1 MRQAYVVH
9 VLDHVLKERHQ
20 VHLNDMALAREELP
34 EEALVNV
41 GNVFKIAKQLEGGEE
56 SNEDS
61 HSDDGKEDS
70 QPLQTTEMIKSDRV
84 KQALIT
90 EMPPDARQD

>member
-1 MRQAYVVH
+1 M
-9 VLDHVLKERHQ
+9 
-20 VHLNDMALAREELP
+20 NDMALAREELP

-41 GNVFKIAKQLEGGEE
+41 GNVFKIAKQLEGGDE

-70 QPLQTTEMIKSDRV
+70 
-84 KQALIT
+84 
-90 EMPPDARQD
+90 